1 MSKLLVV
8 CGPTATGKT
17 SLGLKMAQK
26 FNGEIISADSRQV
39 YAGMD
44 IVTGKDLP
52 PAVTSQVSNLSW
64 QGRFLKYYEIEKIKV
79 WGYDLVNPDQDFNVS
94 FWNECAKILISDI
107 RSRGKLPI
115 IVGGTGLY
123 LKSLTVSMPDI
134 DIPQN
139 PDLRLSLKDK
149 SADDLLDYLSLLDF
163 ARAQQLNS
171 SDRKNPRRLIRAIE
185 ISQFKLSGGV
195 SASQPKAPTD
205 VFSICLTAPI
215 QFLKSRIDQK
225 ISQRIAAGAFFEAQN
240 LLATFPPDL
249 SSLSACGYRAFCNPD
264 WESSWSRSEHQYLK
278 RQLTWFKK
286 QPNLFWCDI
295 STDSWSDLCFSAV
308 TNWYNN

>member
-1 MSKLLVV
+1 MNMSKLLVV

-123 LKSLTVSMPDI
+123 
-134 DIPQN
+134 
-139 PDLRLSLKDK
+139 
-149 SADDLLDYLSLLDF
+149 
-163 ARAQQLNS
+163 
-171 SDRKNPRRLIRAIE
+171 
-185 ISQFKLSGGV
+185 
-195 SASQPKAPTD
+195 
-205 VFSICLTAPI
+205 
-215 QFLKSRIDQK
+215 
-225 ISQRIAAGAFFEAQN
+225 
-240 LLATFPPDL
+240 
-249 SSLSACGYRAFCNPD
+249 
-264 WESSWSRSEHQYLK
+264 
-278 RQLTWFKK
+278 
-286 QPNLFWCDI
+286 
-295 STDSWSDLCFSAV
+295 
-308 TNWYNN
+308 